1 MGAQKMEISE
11 EEQRQRGMGRITR
24 MWERNKDTRE
34 TRSTLYS
41 DIYWRGKG
49 TVYNRILSHLS
60 RSPIFHQ
67 LSYSFFST
75 AFLANPCL
83 PFPPVPHSFH
93 YPHCVV
99 LLIKQSVCSQGRQ
112 RRKRVAQS
120 ASKYFI
126 KNSWLKALYFGSI
139 ILRLRCHKHINPP
152 PRDKTSNA
160 SSSFHFPAVS

>member
-1 MGAQKMEISE
+1 
-11 EEQRQRGMGRITR
+11 

-49 TVYNRILSHLS
+49 TVYNRILSRLS

-75 AFLANPCL
+75 AFLASPCL
-83 PFPPVPHSFH
+83 PFSLVPHSFH
-93 YPHCVV
+93 HPHCVV

-112 RRKRVAQS
+112 RRKRAAQS

-139 ILRLRCHKHINPP
+139 ILRLRCHKHINLLS
-152 PRDKTSNA
+152 RNETSNA
-160 SSSFHFPAVS
+160 SS